1 MRYWGRARAVAA
13 TRGLRILHVARRYDT
28 AGGVERY
35 VRDLARLHRAR
46 GHRVDVL
53 TVDTRRGWR
62 VKSRNEDGG
71 WAYLAPQLLEFQ
83 SVAVSLRFP
92 DAYGRLVRGYDVLH
106 FHYPNPMGE
115 ICRLLFGPLARVPAI
130 ATFHG
135 EAVRHRAF
143 SRLYDPMARLFFRR
157 MDRIVTT
164 SSNMLE
170 TARILQPFKHKAA
183 VIPLGVPVPAPELID
198 DQTPFSASPYSTG
211 SYPKILYVGRLSRY
225 KGVAHLI
232 EAMRYA
238 PGHLLVVG
246 DGPLRSA
253 LEAQSRASGAGDR
266 ISFTGFVT
274 DAELGNAYR
283 SADIF
288 VLPSTDR
295 AEGFGYVLLEAMA
308 ASLPMVSTDLGTG
321 TSFVN
326 QHGETGLVVPP
337 EDPRALAEAI
347 RSLAGDPELMR
358 NFGRQARTR
367 LQELF
372 TVEGMANAVE
382 AEYRALVGNTSRA
395 GSGS

>member
-1 MRYWGRARAVAA
+1 
-13 TRGLRILHVARRYDT
+13 
-28 AGGVERY
+28 
-35 VRDLARLHRAR
+35 
-46 GHRVDVL
+46 VDVL

-62 VKSRNEDGG
+62 VRSRNEDGS

-92 DAYGRLVRGYDVLH
+92 DAFGRLIRRYDVLH
-106 FHYPNPMGE
+106 FHYPNPIGE
-115 ICRLLFGPLARVPAI
+115 ISQLLFGLLTHVPAI

-157 MDRIVTT
+157 MDRIVAT
-164 SSNMLE
+164 SPNMLE
-170 TARILQPFKHKAA
+170 SARILQPFKDKAT
-183 VIPLGVPVPAPELID
+183 VIPLGIPVPAPELD
-198 DQTPFSASPYSTG
+198 DDPSPFSPLPFSPSPFPKGT
-211 SYPKILYVGRLSRY
+211 YPKILYVGRLSRY
-225 KGVAHLI
+225 KGVPHLI
-232 EAMRYA
+232 EAMRNA

-246 DGPLRSA
+246 DGPLRAA
-253 LEAQSRASGAGDR
+253 LDAQSRGTGIAGR
-266 ISFTGFVT
+266 VSFTGFVP

-326 QHGETGLVVPP
+326 QHGATGLVVPP
-337 EDPRALAEAI
+337 ADPHALAEAI
-347 RSLAGDPELMR
+347 RSLAEDPELMR
-358 NFGRQARTR
+358 RFGQQARAR

-372 TVEGMANAVE
+372 IVEGMANAIE
-382 AEYRALVGNTSRA
+382 AEYYTLVGTRDKPRA
-395 GSGS
+395 GP